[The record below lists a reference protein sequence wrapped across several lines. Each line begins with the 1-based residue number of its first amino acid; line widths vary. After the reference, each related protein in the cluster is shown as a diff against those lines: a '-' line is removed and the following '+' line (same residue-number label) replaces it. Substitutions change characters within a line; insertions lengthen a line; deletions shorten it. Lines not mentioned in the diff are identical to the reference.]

1 MRFASRVEID
11 FSFAGRRFM
20 VRYDGDEQRQNI
32 LIVDITRHRDKT
44 KKQNG
49 KIEDSEKRGTRH
61 NADIM
66 NMSSVSFFVVDCI
79 VAAKMK

>member
-1 MRFASRVEID
+1 
-11 FSFAGRRFM
+11 M

-44 KKQNG
+44 KKKNG

-66 NMSSVSFFVVDCI
+66 NMLMSSVSFFVVYCI

>member
-1 MRFASRVEID
+1 
-11 FSFAGRRFM
+11 M

-44 KKQNG
+44 KKKNG

-66 NMSSVSFFVVDCI
+66 NMLMSSVSFFVVYCI
-79 VAAKMK
+79 AAAKMK